1 MKHRPRRL
9 RRSASIRKSV
19 AETHLSTDDLIQ
31 PLFISEG
38 KKVKDE
44 IQSLPGQ
51 FRLSV
56 DHCLEYIESALQL
69 GIHQFILFPVISED
83 KKDSMA
89 TYSHRSDNFY
99 LQAVAEIK
107 TRFGDDITLI
117 SDVAM
122 DPYSSDGHDGIVK
135 DGHILNDE
143 TLIVLQ
149 KMSVAQAQAGFDVIG
164 PSDMMDGR
172 VEAIREALDDKGFRN
187 VGIMSYTAK
196 YASAFYGPFRDAL
209 DSKPKSGDKK
219 SYQMDPANR
228 REAFREASLDSSEGA
243 DYLMVKP
250 AVHYMD
256 IISDLKEQFELPVV
270 CYHVSGECAMLLAAA
285 DKGWLD
291 LDTALPETLISL
303 KRAGSD
309 LIITYFAVD
318 YARKMSMT

>member
-1 MKHRPRRL
+1 MKQRPRRL
-9 RRSASIRKSV
+9 RRTASIRKSV
-19 AETHLSTDDLIQ
+19 AETQLSTDDLIQ
-31 PLFISEG
+31 PLFIAEG
-38 KKVKDE
+38 KNVRDE

-56 DHCLEYIESALQL
+56 DNCLEYIELASNL
-69 GIHQFILFPVISED
+69 GIHQFILFPVVSED
-83 KKDSMA
+83 KKDIMA

-99 LQAVAEIK
+99 LRAVAEIK
-107 TRFGDDITLI
+107 DRFGEDVTLI

-135 DGHILNDE
+135 DGKILNDE
-143 TLIVLQ
+143 TLDVLQ
-149 KMSVAQAQAGFDVIG
+149 KMSVAQARAGFDVIG

-172 VEAIREALDDKGFRN
+172 VAAIREALDKEGYSDI
-187 VGIMSYTAK
+187 GIMSYTAK

-209 DSKPKSGDKK
+209 DSAPKAGDKK

-256 IISDLKEQFELPVV
+256 IISDLKVNFELPVV

-285 DKGWLD
+285 EKGWLD
-291 LDTALPETLISL
+291 LESALPETLIAL

-318 YARKMSMT
+318 YARQVSRA

>member
-1 MKHRPRRL
+1 MKQRPRRL
-9 RRSASIRKSV
+9 RRTASIRKSV
-19 AETHLSTDDLIQ
+19 SETHLSTDDLIQ
-31 PLFISEG
+31 PLFIAEG

-44 IQSLPGQ
+44 IHSLPGQ

-56 DHCLEYIESALQL
+56 DNCLEYIKSAFQL
-69 GIHQFILFPVISED
+69 GIHQFILFPVVSED
-83 KKDSMA
+83 KKDPMA
-89 TYSHRSDNFY
+89 SYSHRSDNFY
-99 LQAVAEIK
+99 LQAVTEIK
-107 TRFGDDITLI
+107 SRFGDDITLI

-135 DGHILNDE
+135 EGQILNDE

-209 DSKPKSGDKK
+209 DSTPKSGDKK
-219 SYQMDPANR
+219 SYQMDPSNR
-228 REAFREASLDSSEGA
+228 REAIREASLDSNEGA

-256 IISDLKEQFELPVV
+256 IISDLKEHFDLPVV

-285 DKGWLD
+285 EKGWLD
-291 LDTALPETLISL
+291 LDTALPETLIAL

-318 YARKMSMT
+318 YARQISPA